1 MVVGIGVALAV
12 FAWPEEEEEG
22 DRGEVADCDISWGGS
37 LGGGVQCLDDVDR
50 EGPHSCWRIILLLIG
65 SQLASQPKVDFPHAV
80 VAGLLDPTDAKF

>member
-50 EGPHSCWRIILLLIG
+50 EGPQSCWRRILFLI
-65 SQLASQPKVDFPHAV
+65 
-80 VAGLLDPTDAKF
+80 